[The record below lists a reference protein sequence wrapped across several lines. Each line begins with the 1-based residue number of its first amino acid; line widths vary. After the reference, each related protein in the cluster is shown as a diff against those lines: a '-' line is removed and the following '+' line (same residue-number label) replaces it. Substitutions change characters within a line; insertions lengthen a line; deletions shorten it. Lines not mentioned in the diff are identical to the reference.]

1 MINSS
6 FVLNAKSSNF
16 SFLQHYLWASGHFIL
31 LLSALRY
38 FFAYATFK
46 SVSPIWYKACYTG
59 ALLSYAIVCQ
69 KSLGVPQ
76 PNAAYV
82 RKALL
87 DENVQYFL
95 LAFFWWTSKPIAIT
109 LIPFMIFSLF
119 HALTFARTTLMPQF
133 LPPGPPATADGPPT
147 PHRFAKQLQL
157 WVKANYDTAM
167 KAVAYAEL
175 IILVRVLFGALLFR
189 NSILSPIIYAHF
201 LRQRW
206 YQSSFTRDAVAYTVA
221 RIDATVDGQ
230 GNPTLTNAWA
240 QGKGLIA
247 RWGGSTLA
255 PAQGARAATR

>member
-1 MINSS
+1 M
-6 FVLNAKSSNF
+6 ATT
-16 SFLQHYLWASGHFIL
+16 QHYLWASGHFIL

-46 SVSPIWYKACYTG
+46 TVSPIWYKACYTG

-69 KSLGVPQ
+69 KSMGVPQ
-76 PNAAYV
+76 PNVAYV
-82 RKALL
+82 KKALL

-119 HALTFARTTLMPQF
+119 HALTFTRTTLMPQF

-175 IILVRVLFGALLFR
+175 IIFVRILLGALVFR

-221 RIDATVDGQ
+221 RVDATIAGQ
-230 GNPTLTNAWA
+230 GNPTLTNAWT
-240 QGKGLIA
+240 QGKGLVA

-255 PAQGARAATR
+255 PAQGARAAAR

>member
-1 MINSS
+1 M
-6 FVLNAKSSNF
+6 ATT
-16 SFLQHYLWASGHFIL
+16 QHYLWASGHFIL

-46 SVSPIWYKACYTG
+46 TVSPIWYKACYTG

-76 PNAAYV
+76 PNMAYV

-87 DENVQYFL
+87 DENVQYFI

-119 HALTFARTTLMPQF
+119 HALTFTRTTLMPQF

-147 PHRFAKQLQL
+147 PHHFAKQLQV

-175 IILVRVLFGALLFR
+175 IIFVRVLFGVLLFW

-206 YQSSFTRDAVAYTVA
+206 YQSSFTRDAVTYTVV
-221 RIDATVDGQ
+221 RIDGIVAGQ
-230 GNPTLTNAWA
+230 GNPTLTNIWT
-240 QGKGLIA
+240 QGKGLVA
-247 RWGGSTLA
+247 RWGGSTLT
-255 PAQGARAATR
+255 PAQGARAAR

>member
-6 FVLNAKSSNF
+6 C
-16 SFLQHYLWASGHFIL
+16 HYLWASGHFIL

-76 PNAAYV
+76 PNVAYV

-147 PHRFAKQLQL
+147 PHRFAKQLQI

-175 IILVRVLFGALLFR
+175 IILVRVLFGALLLR